1 MIQAAANAAL
11 AGSDPGAGQPATAAL
26 DTAEAIRTVY
36 ASSPFQG
43 SYIFAMI
50 LGITGM
56 TGEYRYQTITP
67 DLPRDAAPGPGRARQ
82 DGRAPAGRHRLRRR
96 GVLVRAGRRRR
107 GHRRRGYAA
116 RVRRRPALALDPAR
130 VLAVGLWTLLGI
142 GIGTLIRNQVAAV
155 LVAVFV
161 TFLVEPL
168 ATFILAAN
176 DLDAIVKW
184 LPTNASTALTSP
196 GSTLRGRTC
205 PGGPAASSCS
215 ATPPCSPASAS
226 ASPSAATSPD
236 PRVVRRF
243 AVAPA
248 TQALTTRAAGD
259 ADGAEV
265 GEPAA
270 ACSCRASLAVQRS
283 TVRR

>member
-1 MIQAAANAAL
+1 MTTALVRSELRKIITTRLWWGLLLGALVYTLIQAAANAAL
-11 AGSDPGAGQPATAAL
+11 AGSEPGAGQPATPGL

-43 SYIFAMI
+43 AYIFAMI

-67 DLPRDAAPGPGRARQ
+67 TFLATPKRARVV
-82 DGRAPAGRHRLRRR
+82 AGKMVAHLFV
-96 GVLVRAGRRRR
+96 GIGYGIVAVLGALLVGGAIIAA
-107 GHRRRGYAA
+107 RGYDLGFGAD
-116 RVRRRPALALDPAR
+116 RLWPSVALAA
-130 VLAVGLWTLLGI
+130 LAVGLWTLLGI

-176 DLDAIVKW
+176 DLDNVVKW

-196 GSTLRGRTC
+196 GTSLLEYL
-205 PGGPAASSCS
+205 PWWAGGLVLLGYAALLAGLGVRLS
-215 ATPPCSPASAS
+215 
-226 ASPSAATSPD
+226 
-236 PRVVRRF
+236 VRRDI
-243 AVAPA
+243 
-248 TQALTTRAAGD
+248 T
-259 ADGAEV
+259 
-265 GEPAA
+265 
-270 ACSCRASLAVQRS
+270 
-283 TVRR
+283 